1 MTRRF
6 DFAPLPPL
14 LESSKNWIS
23 HLFSTAHD
31 LAQHSKMSLHEAL
44 NLPVSFE
51 AFYYSSEAWEKRK
64 LEIEAEVKQSN
75 VYIKMGNE
83 VIKAISSLGG
93 KRK

>member
-6 DFAPLPPL
+6 DFAPLPPFS
-14 LESSKNWIS
+14 ESSKNWTN
-23 HLFSTAHD
+23 HLLSTAQD
-31 LAQHSKMSLHEAL
+31 LAQHCKMSLYEAL

-75 VYIKMGNE
+75 AYIKMGNE